1 MQLAQYQVRME
12 TPMAK
17 PIIRFRVDFDTAH
30 SVGPGK
36 IELLEHI
43 RETGSL
49 SQAGR
54 EIGMSYRRAWLLL
67 DSVNTS
73 FRQPAVAT
81 NVGGKAGGGA
91 TLTDFGAALVDTY
104 RQLERE
110 FNATAAKRFASISSA
125 VTAAKKTAAV
135 TRTPLVRSAAPR
147 RVAAKKGAKKS
158 RGRA

>member
-1 MQLAQYQVRME
+1 
-12 TPMAK
+12 MAK
-17 PIIRFRVDFDTAH
+17 AVVRFRVDFDTAH

-81 NVGGKAGGGA
+81 NIGGKAGGGA
-91 TLTDFGAALVDTY
+91 TLTEFGAALVDTY
-104 RQLERE
+104 RQLEKE
-110 FNATAAKRFASISSA
+110 FNTTAAKRFASISGEVASI
-125 VTAAKKTAAV
+125 KKKAAV
-135 TRTPLVRSAAPR
+135 TRTPLVRSQAPR
-147 RVAAKKGAKKS
+147 RVTAKK
-158 RGRA
+158 RTQER

>member
-1 MQLAQYQVRME
+1 MREPVV
-12 TPMAK
+12 
-17 PIIRFRVDFDTAH
+17 RFRLDFADDC

-67 DSVNTS
+67 DSLNTS
-73 FRQPAVAT
+73 FRTPVVET
-81 NVGGKAGGGA
+81 SIGGKAGGGA
-91 TLTDFGAALVDTY
+91 ALTEFGASLLSAY

-110 FNATAAKRFASISSA
+110 FTTLANKRFASIPGSVIQQKRKSSM
-125 VTAAKKTAAV
+125 
-135 TRTPLVRSAAPR
+135 RTPLVRSAAPR
-147 RVAAKKGAKKS
+147 RVKPK
-158 RGRA
+158 